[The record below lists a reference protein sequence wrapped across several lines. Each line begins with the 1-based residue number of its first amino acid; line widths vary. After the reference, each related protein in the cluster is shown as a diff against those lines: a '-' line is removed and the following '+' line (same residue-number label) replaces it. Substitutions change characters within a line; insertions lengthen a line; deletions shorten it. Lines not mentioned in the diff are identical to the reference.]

1 MVDILFLLETI
12 AFLEK
17 VGIIDH
23 LDKALLQEIQCIFQ
37 SLEQELVG
45 HGMVARS
52 HNGEMHLVR
61 WATHLPVDERHDAK
75 HDVVVVRPGMVNDL
89 VFDGLDTAT
98 EFGFRVVNDMLHGI
112 ETQIGNLGAAD
123 VVLQVIKRQFMGIAV
138 KDFAKAYDRMFG
150 LFEGPRAFVKIG
162 RVGFVEHIT
171 QSRLKI
177 SRV

>member
-61 WATHLPVDERHDAK
+61 WATHLPVDEGHDAK

-89 VFDGLDTAT
+89 VFDGLDAST

-112 ETQIGNLGAAD
+112 ETQIGNLGAAG
-123 VVLQVIKRQFMGIAV
+123 VVLQVVKRQFMGIAV
-138 KDFAKAYDRMFG
+138 KDFAKANDCMFG
-150 LFEGPRAFVKIG
+150 LFEGPRTFVKIG